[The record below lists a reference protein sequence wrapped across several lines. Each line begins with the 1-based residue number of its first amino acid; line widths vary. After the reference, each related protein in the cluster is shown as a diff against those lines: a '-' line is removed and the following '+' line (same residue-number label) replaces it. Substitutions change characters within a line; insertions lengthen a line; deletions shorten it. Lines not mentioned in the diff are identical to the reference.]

1 MKNYLSHMWVAV
13 VLLFSL
19 ASSARPFDKVV
30 TALIS
35 VVPEEENVFKQEL
48 KDFLSSFQQWEHSER
63 ICFTDP
69 HEIKKIEEGFWDKVT
84 VLLKQKFK
92 APEKLHGWQLEIYE
106 IYLDKRDYNNYPLKE
121 SKYTD
126 NKQTCECCCILF

>member
-1 MKNYLSHMWVAV
+1 MKNFLSFMWVAM

-30 TALIS
+30 AALIS
-35 VVPEEENVFKQEL
+35 VVPEEENIFKQEL
-48 KDFLSSFQQWEHSER
+48 KDILSSFQQWEHSER

-84 VLLKQKFK
+84 VLLKKKFK
-92 APEKLHGWQLEIYE
+92 APEKLSGWQLEIFE
-106 IYLDKRDYNNYPLKE
+106 IYMDKRDYKNYQPQE
-121 SKYTD
+121 S
-126 NKQTCECCCILF
+126 